1 MVNQD
6 TANLNGQDNGN
17 DFPAALKRHRLPE
30 NPLSVETMWVNLTR
44 LCNQACAHCHVAASP
59 QRTEHMEGGTI
70 NRCLEV
76 LAENPGI
83 RRLDV
88 TGGAP
93 ELNPHFDYLVA
104 EARRLGKEVVVRH
117 NLTVAFDGHPET
129 GEDKGYL
136 PRFFARHGVTV
147 LASLP
152 HYWRRQAESLRGR
165 GVFRK
170 SIAGLRL
177 LNGQGYGRKGS
188 GRVLNLVYNHSGPL
202 TPGQRAT
209 QEADFRR
216 ELGGRHGLVFNN
228 LFAVTNVPIN
238 RFRSRLESEG
248 ELGAY
253 MAGLVAAFN
262 PDAAGSLDCRSLVSV
277 GYDGRLYD
285 CDFNQMLGLEIG
297 GEQPMTIFNM
307 DLGALLRRKIR
318 FAAHCFGCTAGGGTS

>member
-6 TANLNGQDNGN
+6 VAGLYGQTDGY
-17 DFPAALKRHRLPE
+17 DFQATLKLHRLPVS
-30 NPLSVETMWVNLTR
+30 PLSVETMWVNLTC

-59 QRTEHMEGGTI
+59 RRSEHMDGGTVD
-70 NRCLEV
+70 RCLEI

-83 RRLDV
+83 RKLDI

-104 EARRLGKEVVVRH
+104 EAR
-117 NLTVAFDGHPET
+117 LTVAFDGHPET

-152 HYWRRQAESLRGR
+152 HYRWRQAESLRGK
-165 GVFRK
+165 GIFRK
-170 SIAGLRL
+170 SILALRL
-177 LNGQGYGRKGS
+177 LNRQGYGRESS
-188 GRVLNLVYNHSGPL
+188 GLVLNLVYNHSGPL
-202 TPGQRAT
+202 TLGQRAAL
-209 QEADFRR
+209 EADFRR
-216 ELGGRHGLVFNN
+216 ELWGRYGLVFNN
-228 LFAVTNVPIN
+228 LFAVTNMPIN

-248 ELGAY
+248 ELGGY
-253 MAGLVAAFN
+253 MAGLAAAFN
-262 PDAAGSLDCRSLVSV
+262 PDAATGLDCRSLISV

-297 GEQPMTIFNM
+297 GDQPMTVFNM
-307 DLGALLRRKIR
+307 DLGALVRRKIR
-318 FAAHCFGCTAGGGTS
+318 FASHCFGCTAGGGTS